1 MIVFMLPAYNEAA
14 AIGALLAKVR
24 DVAVAERW
32 DYRVV
37 LVDDGSTDGT
47 AEAARA
53 VAPPVPLEVLVH
65 NPNQGLGAA
74 MRTGFEHCLHEGKP
88 GDVII
93 TMDSD
98 DTMDPREAPA
108 LLERLARGCD
118 LVIASRFGETRAAMK
133 GLSFSRRTCS
143 WGASLL
149 MRVLFPE
156 FRVRDYTCGYRAYR
170 WETVKRGFD
179 VYGER
184 FVDQA
189 GFVVMLD
196 ILLKLCAAG
205 ARTAE
210 VPFHLRYDRKRGG
223 SKMRVF
229 ANIADTLR
237 LLARR
242 RFWSFRS

>member
-1 MIVFMLPAYNEAA
+1 MILFLLPAYNEAA

-24 DVAVAERW
+24 DVAAAQRW

-47 AEAARA
+47 ADVARA
-53 VAPPVPLEVLVH
+53 VKLPVPLEVLAH

-74 MRTGFEHCLHEGKP
+74 MRTGFGYCVANGKR
-88 GDVII
+88 GDVVI

-108 LLERLARGCD
+108 LLERLGRGFD
-118 LVIASRFGETRAAMK
+118 LVIASRFGAARAAMK
-133 GLSFSRRTCS
+133 GLSFFRRACS

-149 MRVLFPE
+149 MRALFPE
-156 FRVRDYTCGYRAYR
+156 FGVRDYTCGYRAYR

-184 FVDQA
+184 FIDQA

-205 ARTAE
+205 ARTSE

-223 SKMRVF
+223 SKMRVL
-229 ANIADTLR
+229 ANILDTLR

-242 RFWSFRS
+242 RFWSMRS

>member
-1 MIVFMLPAYNEAA
+1 MIVFLLPAYNEAA
-14 AIGALLAKVR
+14 AIGSLVTKIG
-24 DVAVAERW
+24 DVARASGW
-32 DYRVV
+32 DCCVV

-47 AEAARA
+47 AVVARA
-53 VAPPVPLEVLVH
+53 AVRVPLEVLTH
-65 NPNQGLGAA
+65 NPNRGLGAA
-74 MRTGFEHCLHEGKP
+74 MRTGLEHCLARSRP
-88 GDVII
+88 GDVVI

-108 LLERLARGCD
+108 LVARLDNGYD
-118 LVIASRFGETRAAMK
+118 LVIASRFGAARAAMK
-133 GLSFSRRTCS
+133 GLSYWRRACS

-156 FRVRDYTCGYRAYR
+156 FGVRDYTCGYRAYR
-170 WETVKRGFD
+170 WETLRRGFD

-205 ARTAE
+205 ARVAE
-210 VPFHLRYDRKRGG
+210 VPFHLRYDRKQGG
-223 SKMRVF
+223 SKMRVLH
-229 ANIADTLR
+229 NILDTLR